1 MKTMNV
7 FDVESIVRDYLCN
20 QANKEDVEQEARYL
34 IQKTLESLK
43 IRKEKESKIK

>member
-7 FDVESIVRDYLCN
+7 FDVESIVNDYLRN

-43 IRKEKESKIK
+43 SRKQSGR